1 LRVLFA
7 ARVVKKPL
15 SGIAREGVAMGEIY
29 TIVITAILLFPWSL
43 VGVILGGAAV
53 TKVKRAVQG
62 RRRDAE
68 SGVRGV
74 VGVTAVR

>member
-1 LRVLFA
+1 
-7 ARVVKKPL
+7 
-15 SGIAREGVAMGEIY
+15 MGDIY
-29 TIVITAILLFPWSL
+29 TVVITVILLFPWSL

-53 TKVKRAVQG
+53 TRLKRAVQG

-74 VGVTAVR
+74 VGVTAAR